1 MRDAAGFSLVEALVA
16 VFILTLI
23 ALSMAQLIGLGILA
37 DRTSDSVTEATT
49 LSTRKLEQLRNQDYD
64 LLVAGGD
71 VDNNV
76 KDYWDT
82 VDTNGDGNADYTRR
96 WRITD
101 QGGGKLIEVRVVAN
115 VAAIGPAKDAL
126 MATIVADR

>member
-71 VDNNV
+71 VDKNV

-126 MATIVADR
+126 MATVVADR

>member
-71 VDNNV
+71 VDKNV